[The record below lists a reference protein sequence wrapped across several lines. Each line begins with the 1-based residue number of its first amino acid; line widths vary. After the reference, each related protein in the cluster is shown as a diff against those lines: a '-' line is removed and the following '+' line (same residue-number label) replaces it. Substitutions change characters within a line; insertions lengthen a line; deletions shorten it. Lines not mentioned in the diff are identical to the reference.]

1 MTEYFVEPN
10 EIFNAYTWTLEPADA
25 GVITPDNN
33 KVTIAWNMNTQDGIV
48 TLSVV
53 GHTQDCGD
61 SEPSQPLEIA
71 LTGYSIEENKA
82 ANMNI
87 HPNPTNGML
96 NIEIDG
102 VRSEVIVSVFNILGE
117 KVLEHNFS
125 AEESLN
131 ASIDLSNQTNGTY
144 ILQVRTNDNV
154 WTMRIIKE

>member
-1 MTEYFVEPN
+1 
-10 EIFNAYTWTLEPADA
+10 
-25 GVITPDNN
+25 
-33 KVTIAWNMNTQDGIV
+33 
-48 TLSVV
+48 
-53 GHTQDCGD
+53 
-61 SEPSQPLEIA
+61 
-71 LTGYSIEENKA
+71 
-82 ANMNI
+82 MNI

-117 KVLEHNFS
+117 KVLENNFS